1 MHQAFLSVQKISVRG
16 GIFIKRAFDDKFLGG
31 KCLRKEY
38 DRREIGSLIAPHSI
52 FSGDFSIVG
61 GEAGIW
67 NLHSVHS
74 HLLRCENTCE
84 DNLHVTFR
92 GDSTIIS
99 LTRSNGEPQRRC
111 IRNLGDLSGGIF
123 SAIGLC
129 GAIVLIDRGSVFAIA
144 RSHKKFQRVVLL
156 LK

>member
-1 MHQAFLSVQKISVRG
+1 MHQAFLAVQKITVRG

-84 DNLHVTFR
+84 DNLHATFR

-99 LTRSNGEPQRRC
+99 LTRSDSDLNRGG
-111 IRNLGDLSGGIF
+111 IRNLGDLRGGIF
-123 SAIGLC
+123 GAIGLR
-129 GAIVLIDRGSVFAIA
+129 GAIVLIDRDCAFAVA
-144 RSHKKFQRVVLL
+144 RSHKEFQRVVLL
-156 LK
+156 PK